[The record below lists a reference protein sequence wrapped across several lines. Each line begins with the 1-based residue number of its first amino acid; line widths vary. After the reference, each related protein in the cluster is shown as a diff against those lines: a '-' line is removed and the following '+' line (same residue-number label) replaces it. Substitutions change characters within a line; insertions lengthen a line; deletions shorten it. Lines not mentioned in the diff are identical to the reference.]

1 MSWLND
7 VENRIGFPNAVES
20 QTRFIEDQ
28 THIDFT
34 TLPEPNLVLKTRY
47 LERRRSGVRH
57 FFRDRSRCDVV
68 VLIDSQHNTTIILVE
83 AKSGAD
89 SNNSASKQA
98 LAQLTS
104 SVNIMRDAI
113 SECKLDLPFNS
124 LAACESH
131 AVCVMESMRGNRPA
145 NATQRRFATRFY
157 RQYRV
162 PLSFVSAEQDIW
174 QEIQR
179 NRR

>member
-1 MSWLND
+1 MSWLQD
-7 VENRIGFPNAVES
+7 VENRIGFPNAVET
-20 QTRFIEDQ
+20 QPRFIEDN
-28 THIDFT
+28 TSIDFT
-34 TLPEPNLVLKTRY
+34 TLPEPNLVLKTRHP
-47 LERRRSGVRH
+47 ERRRSGVRH

-68 VLIDSQHNTTIILVE
+68 VLIDSRPKATIILVE

-89 SNNSASKQA
+89 SNNSASRQA

-113 SECKLDLPFNS
+113 SECQLNLPFNS
-124 LAACESH
+124 LVACNSH

-145 NATQRRFATRFY
+145 NAMQRRFTTRFY
-157 RQYRV
+157 RQNRI
-162 PLSFVSAEQDIW
+162 PLSFVPADQDIW

-179 NRR
+179 NRQ